1 MDNIESVNRLITDY
15 KKLPGIGNK
24 TAERLAYATLKFS
37 KEELQAFV
45 LDLEN
50 VIKNV
55 HTCPK
60 CGMYI
65 DTSNCPICDDLNRD
79 NSILMVLTNSK
90 SVLSFEKTKKYFGK
104 YFVLGGSISPIKGI
118 GANDIRIPELI
129 EYVKQNDVKEVIVSC
144 DSTLEGEIT
153 SQYIYK
159 YLTPLNIKI
168 TRLAYGLPIGADLEY
183 IDEKTIE
190 LSLSSRQEMKG
201 NK

>member
-1 MDNIESVNRLITDY
+1 MDNIESVNRLILNY

-24 TAERLAYATLKFS
+24 TAERLAYATLKFT
-37 KEELQAFV
+37 KEELQCFV

-50 VIKNV
+50 VIEKV
-55 HTCPK
+55 HTCPR

-65 DTSNCPICDDLNRD
+65 DTPNCPICDDSNRD

-104 YFVLGGSISPIKGI
+104 YFILGGSISPIKGI
-118 GANDIRIPELI
+118 TAKDVRIPELVD
-129 EYVKQNDVKEVIVSC
+129 YVSKNGVKEVIVSC

-159 YLTPLNIKI
+159 YLSPLNIKV

>member
-1 MDNIESVNRLITDY
+1 MDNIESVNRLISDY

-24 TAERLAYATLKFS
+24 TAERLAYATLKFT
-37 KEELQAFV
+37 KEELQSFV

-50 VIKNV
+50 VIEKV
-55 HTCPK
+55 HTCPR

-65 DTSNCPICDDLNRD
+65 DTPSCPICDDSNRD

-104 YFVLGGSISPIKGI
+104 YFILGGSISPIKGI
-118 GANDIRIPELI
+118 TAKDVRIPELVD
-129 EYVKQNDVKEVIVSC
+129 YVTKNGVKEVIVSC

-159 YLTPLNIKI
+159 YLSPLNIKV

>member
-65 DTSNCPICDDLNRD
+65 DTSNCPICDDPNRD